1 MLLKNAARP
10 AGAVD
15 VVTPPATG
23 FPRDEGAQGGGHR
36 PRMLECLQA
45 YEVNLSADT
54 VGSLLL

>member
-1 MLLKNAARP
+1 MLLRNAARL

-15 VVTPPATG
+15 VVTTPATG
-23 FPRDEGAQGGGHR
+23 FPRGESAQGGGHR
-36 PRMLECLQA
+36 PQMLECPQA